1 MSEVVLAHAEVTEA
15 ANYFR
20 IVMDMKREVARTQ
33 AKQEG
38 RKAIPINTHDLL
50 SDPAP
55 NADSEVFKK

>member
-1 MSEVVLAHAEVTEA
+1 M
-15 ANYFR
+15 N
-20 IVMDMKREVARTQ
+20 MKRKVARTQ

-55 NADSEVFKK
+55 NADAEVFKK